1 MDGHCRCGNE
11 VRNGFH
17 TFACYDCGAAC
28 CPACAIHL
36 ESTTYC
42 HACAGALLDTATPRA
57 GSPFEIQ

>member
-1 MDGHCRCGNE
+1 MDSQCRCGKE

-17 TFACYDCGAAC
+17 TFACYDCGTAC

-42 HACAGALLDTATPRA
+42 HSCAGSLLETTTPRA
-57 GSPFEIQ
+57 GSPFELQ

>member
-1 MDGHCRCGNE
+1 MDAHCRCGNE

-42 HACAGALLDTATPRA
+42 HACAGALLETTTPRA

>member
-1 MDGHCRCGNE
+1 

-17 TFACYDCGAAC
+17 TFGCYDCGAAC

-42 HACAGALLDTATPRA
+42 QACAGSLLDTAAPRA
-57 GSPFEIQ
+57 GSPFELQ